1 MKYNYKLARAFCY
14 PCLHD
19 FVQAHYPYASG
30 GDATKKAALD
40 AHIALVDA
48 AIPADAT
55 VYTEEEII
63 AKKDSLKD
71 NAAWIKMTDENYWY
85 KTGF

>member
-1 MKYNYKLARAFCY
+1 MKYTYKLARAFCY
-14 PCLHD
+14 PCQHD

-30 GDATKKAALD
+30 GNSTKKAALD

-48 AIPADAT
+48 AIPADNT
-55 VYTEEEII
+55 VYTEAQVI
-63 AKKDSLKD
+63 AKLETLKTD
-71 NAAWIKMTDENYWY
+71 AAFLKMNDDNYWY

>member
-30 GDATKKAALD
+30 GNATKKAALD
-40 AHIALVDA
+40 AHNVLVDD
-48 AIPADAT
+48 AITADST
-55 VYTEEEII
+55 VYTEAEVI
-63 AKKDSLKD
+63 AKQESLKT
-71 NAAWIKMTDENYWY
+71 NSAWIKMTDENYRY
-85 KTGF
+85 KTGY

>member
-14 PCLHD
+14 PSLDD

-30 GDATKKAALD
+30 GNATQKAALD

-48 AIPADAT
+48 AIPADST
-55 VYTEEEII
+55 VYTAAEVM
-63 AKKDSLKD
+63 AKQESLKT
-71 NAAWIKMTDENYWY
+71 NSAWIKMTDENYWY